1 MKNIPINEAII
12 LLAAY
17 PLLLP
22 TDIERVIEQSFV
34 VRAHVQD
41 DSDGSR
47 RIEPTDEGVYDGFG
61 CGNAYALGG

>member
-1 MKNIPINEAII
+1 
-12 LLAAY
+12 
-17 PLLLP
+17 LP

-41 DSDGSR
+41 DGDGSS

-61 CGNAYALGG
+61 CGNAYALCGCGYKSETRRGEVEER